1 MYTEELILVE
11 TFCNYHKVEVS
22 FLTSLQEYGLVEIVN
37 KEDAAYIPESKVK
50 DVEQLVRLHNDLEL
64 SPDGL
69 EIVTYLLEQIKN
81 KNEELTKLYNR
92 LRFYEL

>member
-1 MYTEELILVE
+1 MYTEQLILVE
-11 TFCNYHKVEVS
+11 TFCNHHKVEVS

-50 DVEQLVRLHNDLEL
+50 EAEQLVRLHNDLEL
-64 SPDGL
+64 NPEGL
-69 EIVTYLLEQIKN
+69 EIVSYLLDQIKN

-92 LRFYEL
+92 LRFYEM